1 MSAKS
6 LMAAS
11 PTGRSRPLLIDD
23 ADYSTAVVCQGAS
36 IPWTDTALAAGHF
49 DQVRALLDPDA
60 LWIDVRRLL
69 TAHTGARPDLV
80 AAMGARARTGYPLRT
95 LLSDA
100 GVLAASCEMLETV
113 AKTTRRQLLLHLP
126 SPAAWLAAAHEVAGT
141 PLDVVDADRA
151 DNASIYIAEWLGR
164 LGSLPI
170 ALILL
175 DARDASFAETLTPYT
190 AVANVASHFDWTL
203 AMWNDDGIHTAAGE
217 PSIGVLGP
225 EFWTCGA
232 ELAHGIPETDL
243 LVTSIPASASPEH
256 VLDQLAK
263 LT

>member
-6 LMAAS
+6 LMAAT
-11 PTGRSRPLLIDD
+11 PTGRRRPLLIDD
-23 ADYSTAVVCQGAS
+23 ADYSTAVVRQGTP

-69 TAHTGARPDLV
+69 TAHTDARPDLI
-80 AAMGARARTGYPLRT
+80 ASMGARTRIGYPLRT
-95 LLSDA
+95 LLTDSD
-100 GVLAASCEMLETV
+100 VLAASREMLETV

-126 SPAAWLAAAHEVAGT
+126 SPGAWLGAAHEVAGT
-141 PLDVVDADRA
+141 PLDEVDADRA
-151 DNASIYIAEWLGR
+151 DNASIYVAEWLGR

-203 AMWNDDGIHTAAGE
+203 AMWNDDGIHGAAGD

-225 EFWTCGA
+225 EFWTGGA
-232 ELAHGIPETDL
+232 EFGHAVPETDL
-243 LVTSIPASASPEH
+243 LVTSIPPSASPEH